1 MRKGRL
7 VMLKRLA
14 CAVALMMFAGY
25 SAALAADFGPP
36 PPPPAYPGALP
47 PPVYPIFSWTGIY
60 VGVNGGGAFGQSNW
74 SDAFFGTT
82 GDFDVSGGVFGGT
95 IGGNYQFI
103 GTPFVVGIEGDADWT
118 NISGTTFSPSGGCQ
132 VVGCESRSDFL
143 ATIRGRAGW
152 AWGRALLYGTAG
164 AAFGNIQAAAGA
176 FPFSST
182 TEAGWTAGVGLEY
195 AFWPNWTAKLEYLFV
210 DLGTQA
216 CGPANCGAPGA
227 TSVSLNENI
236 FRGGINFKFW

>member
-1 MRKGRL
+1 MP
-7 VMLKRLA
+7 KRLA
-14 CAVALMMFAGY
+14 CAVALIMFAGY
-25 SAALAADFGPP
+25 SAALAADFGRP

-74 SDAFFGTT
+74 SDPFFGTT
-82 GDFDVSGGVFGGT
+82 GDFDVSGGLFGGT

-103 GTPFVVGIEGDADWT
+103 GTPFVVGIEGDADWA

-176 FPFSST
+176 FPFSSA
-182 TEAGWTAGVGLEY
+182 TEAGWTAGVGLEICIL
-195 AFWPNWTAKLEYLFV
+195 AEL
-210 DLGTQA
+210 DRQA
-216 CGPANCGAPGA
+216 RI
-227 TSVSLNENI
+227 SV
-236 FRGGINFKFW
+236 RGSWHSGLQPSELRCSWGHERLAQREHSPRWHQL